1 MMATMRSQAVQNPLY
16 RAILNNTEEDINLN
30 RAKIRSCLYD
40 LLNPNVEIPTP
51 KLLEINK
58 AAIKLP

>member
-1 MMATMRSQAVQNPLY
+1 MMT
-16 RAILNNTEEDINLN
+16 NTEEDINLN
-30 RAKIRSCLYD
+30 RAKIRSCLFD